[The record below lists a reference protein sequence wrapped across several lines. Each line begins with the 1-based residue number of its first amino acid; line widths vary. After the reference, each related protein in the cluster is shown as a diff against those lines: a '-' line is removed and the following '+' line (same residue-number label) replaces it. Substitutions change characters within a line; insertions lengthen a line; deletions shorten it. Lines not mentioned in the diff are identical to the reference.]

1 MALAAPPAALR
12 RTVADTA
19 HVMDAAP
26 VTDTAPGTDGA
37 AGADAVADPGMQVRS
52 AAMPR
57 LLAVVAAVVALGLAT
72 SGGSVHHLGTVA
84 GAHGAV
90 TGALAGATLS
100 EVARPAAAG
109 AAAPSTVVRADAV
122 PFDADPA
129 LAPVASEAAPDVD
142 PIPFAPPVTQLG
154 GVPSGMGMWTWEVDQ
169 TEGGDVHAIVAKAK
183 EIGLT
188 HVYVRTGSSWRGL
201 HGTAFLD
208 ELLPVA
214 HQAGLRVYGWDFPNF
229 VDVAADIDRAVAAVR
244 HEAPSGHRIDG
255 FVADIETRSEGTRLT
270 PEAAEVYSA
279 GLRAAVGPDTVL
291 IACVPNPTP
300 HHLRIFPY
308 SLVLPHYDAVA
319 PMIYWLNRQPDE
331 DARRAMDFFRPLG
344 LPVIPVGQAYD
355 GGPEGGRPGPP
366 TPDELRRF
374 VGAVNEG
381 GAVGMSFW
389 SWQHAVPQ
397 TWQALAEMNGR

>member
-1 MALAAPPAALR
+1 MALAAAPDAPTRHGAPTAR
-12 RTVADTA
+12 RLTA
-19 HVMDAAP
+19 VI
-26 VTDTAPGTDGA
+26 
-37 AGADAVADPGMQVRS
+37 AVAV
-52 AAMPR
+52 
-57 LLAVVAAVVALGLAT
+57 LLGLAT
-72 SGGSVHHLGTVA
+72 SGGSLHHAGTVL

-90 TGALAGATLS
+90 IGAVAGATLG
-100 EVARPAAAG
+100 EAARGAG
-109 AAAPSTVVRADAV
+109 PGGGASATAVRMDEA

-129 LAPVASEAAPDVD
+129 LAPVEIEAAPGVD
-142 PIPFAPPVTQLG
+142 PIPFTGPTTQLG
-154 GVPSGMGMWTWEVDQ
+154 GVPTGMGMWTWEVDR

-188 HVYVRTGSSWRGL
+188 HVYVRTGSSWMGL
-201 HGTAFLD
+201 HGTPFLD
-208 ELLPVA
+208 DLLPVA
-214 HQAGLRVYGWDFPNF
+214 HAAGLRVYGWDFPSF
-229 VDVAADIDRAVAAVR
+229 VDVGADIDRAVAAIR
-244 HEAPSGHRIDG
+244 HQAPGGHRIDG
-255 FVADIETRSEGTRLT
+255 FVADIETSAEGTRLT
-270 PEAAEVYSA
+270 PDAAELYSA

-355 GGPEGGRPGPP
+355 GAPEGGRPGPP

-389 SWQHAVPQ
+389 SWQHAVPE
-397 TWQALAEMNGR
+397 TWLALAQMNQR